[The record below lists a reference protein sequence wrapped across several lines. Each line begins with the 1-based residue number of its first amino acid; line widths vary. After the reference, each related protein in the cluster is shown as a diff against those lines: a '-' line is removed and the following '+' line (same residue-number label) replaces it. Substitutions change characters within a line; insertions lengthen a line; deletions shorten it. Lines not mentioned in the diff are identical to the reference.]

1 MLEHLAQQTDKQ
13 HVAAAFSRAA
23 HTYDSVADF
32 QRAVGTRLLSLLPES
47 ANTTSAAQLPVQQW
61 LDIGCGTG
69 YFCEHLQQR
78 WPSAQG
84 LGLDLAAGM
93 LQVARARCPLLS
105 YICADAEH
113 LPLQDNSQDV
123 MFSRLALQWCE
134 DFSRVLSEV
143 QRVLKPGGVLLFS
156 SVADGSLEELRSS
169 WLAVDNATHVN
180 TFRPMSLYQD
190 LTAASGLQVL
200 DLHCHRHVYHY
211 AKLRELTHELK
222 HLGADHLQA
231 GRAQGL
237 VGRQGLQRLL
247 DAYEDYRQPQGLPAT
262 WQVVYG
268 VLGKGY
274 EQ

>member
-1 MLEHLAQQTDKQ
+1 MLEHFAQQTDKQ
-13 HVAAAFSRAA
+13 QVAAAFSRAA

-32 QRAVGTRLLSLLPES
+32 QRAVGTRLLSLLPEADKAS
-47 ANTTSAAQLPVQQW
+47 IAQAQVRQW

-78 WPSAQG
+78 WPRAQG

-93 LQVARARCPLLS
+93 LQVARARCPSLS
-105 YICADAEH
+105 YICADAED
-113 LPLQDNSQDV
+113 LPLHDNSQDV
-123 MFSRLALQWCE
+123 IFSSLALQWCE

-143 QRVLKPGGVLLFS
+143 KRVLKPGGVLLFS
-156 SVADGSLEELRSS
+156 SVVDGSLAELRSS
-169 WLAVDNATHVN
+169 WRAVDNAVHVN

-190 LTAASGLQVL
+190 LIAASDLQQQ
-200 DLHCHRHVYHY
+200 DLHCHTHIYHY

-222 HLGADHLQA
+222 HLGADHLRA

-247 DAYEDYRQPQGLPAT
+247 DAYEGYRQPDGLPAT
-262 WQVVYG
+262 WKVVYG
-268 VLGKGY
+268 VLRKGH

>member
-1 MLEHLAQQTDKQ
+1 MLEHRVQPTAKRQ
-13 HVAAAFSRAA
+13 VAAAFSRAA
-23 HTYDSVADF
+23 HSYDSVANF
-32 QRAVGTRLLSLLPES
+32 QRAVGVRLLSLLPES
-47 ANTTSAAQLPVQQW
+47 AGKASAAQTQVQQW

-78 WPSAQG
+78 WPRAKG

-93 LQVARARCPLLS
+93 LHVARARCPSLS

-123 MFSRLALQWCE
+123 IFSSLALQWCD

-143 QRVLKPGGVLLFS
+143 TRVLRPGGVMLFS
-156 SVADGSLEELRSS
+156 SVADGSLVELRSS
-169 WLAVDNATHVN
+169 WQAVDNAAHVN
-180 TFRPMSLYQD
+180 AFRPLSLYQD
-190 LTAASGLQVL
+190 LVAACALQVQ
-200 DLHCHRHVYHY
+200 DLHCHTHIYHY
-211 AKLRELTHELK
+211 AKVRELTHELK
-222 HLGADHLQA
+222 HLGADHLHA

-247 DAYEDYRQPQGLPAT
+247 DAYEGYRQPQGLPAT

-268 VLGKGY
+268 VLRK
-274 EQ
+274 EH